1 MSIADIA
8 STSNTA
14 AAAKATSGTAA
25 AQGSNQLDQNEFLK
39 LMLAQ
44 LKNQD
49 PFKALDPTQ
58 FLGQLAQFSTVT
70 GIQAMNKAF
79 DTLAESMR
87 ASQVLEGAT
96 MVGRG
101 VLVDGSE
108 VQLGATDSIEGS
120 VDVPPGTSDA
130 QLNVFDAA
138 GQLVRRIPLK
148 TAVGLND
155 FTWDGTDDL
164 GERLPAGTY
173 SLEVVANVVGKSE
186 SLPLL
191 VSTRVSSVT
200 IDPNGFGLVLNTP
213 TLGSV
218 SLSQVRRVM

>member
-148 TAVGLND
+148 IAVGLND

>member
-186 SLPLL
+186 SLPLF